1 MELIAGSRRRLIVTS
16 LLRPHRVEAMRRAK
30 FGANDTEEGYLISSR
45 AMRVCCMLF
54 GLFSLCAAAAA
65 VLIHNQL
72 ALRDTEVALGRVQ
85 LLKEKRMS
93 FSTRLRFTNETRSAH
108 ARMFKVLLV
117 MQRHLRQEAQAQSI
131 LRDAHDQLRKLTT
144 QHQDRVKKLLAGL
157 ERTQDAK
164 MAARLKNATASFQGP
179 VAQIMRMV
187 QRGLHNGDNQARKRL
202 GRATQHI
209 LSDLKSAAEDE
220 MAQEAEIHAM
230 AQHDAVVGSWDR
242 QRRRKSAKRPR
253 SQDEAD
259 IEDMMLALEAR
270 LKRVDPAH
278 LLDAKDA
285 QHGEMLIKQIM
296 TARSKDSGT
305 SKRIALIAMRGML
318 SAANVALPV
327 GADAPG
333 TDAEDLILAKF
344 EELVYNSRF
353 ATLRAPV
360 LEMLAAWHSGDISTT
375 KFLLSLEQLVE
386 KHDVSLETLLAAEQ
400 LDDGEAK
407 ASDNGAD
414 KVELATK
421 QQKGLEREREAAEHA
436 LLTTGW

>member
-1 MELIAGSRRRLIVTS
+1 
-16 LLRPHRVEAMRRAK
+16 
-30 FGANDTEEGYLISSR
+30 
-45 AMRVCCMLF
+45 
-54 GLFSLCAAAAA
+54 
-65 VLIHNQL
+65 
-72 ALRDTEVALGRVQ
+72 
-85 LLKEKRMS
+85 
-93 FSTRLRFTNETRSAH
+93 
-108 ARMFKVLLV
+108 
-117 MQRHLRQEAQAQSI
+117 
-131 LRDAHDQLRKLTT
+131 
-144 QHQDRVKKLLAGL
+144 
-157 ERTQDAK
+157 
-164 MAARLKNATASFQGP
+164 
-179 VAQIMRMV
+179 
-187 QRGLHNGDNQARKRL
+187 
-202 GRATQHI
+202 
-209 LSDLKSAAEDE
+209 

-230 AQHDAVVGSWDR
+230 AQNDAVVGSWDR

-333 TDAEDLILAKF
+333 TDAEDLVLAKF

-360 LEMLAAWHSGDISTT
+360 LEMLAAWHSGDISTI

-386 KHDVSLETLLAAEQ
+386 KHDISSKLCLPR
-400 LDDGEAK
+400 
-407 ASDNGAD
+407 
-414 KVELATK
+414 AT
-421 QQKGLEREREAAEHA
+421 R
-436 LLTTGW
+436 